1 MRRRLRNDFL
11 LPHEPEMNGRF
22 VKSSDTQAHSPPHRF
37 DQGVLVLGHWFDQTG
52 GSPEQGEKTM
62 FNTIKTATLSA
73 LIGLGTLAAIPATA
87 HADSIYLGFGN
98 NDDPRV
104 GVYTGDDDGFYRER
118 RRDRDRNW
126 RRSCSPERA
135 VNKAER
141 MGLRRARIVDVNR
154 RTVKVAGRQY
164 GDRVVIV
171 FANERGCPVIYR

>member
-1 MRRRLRNDFL
+1 
-11 LPHEPEMNGRF
+11 
-22 VKSSDTQAHSPPHRF
+22 
-37 DQGVLVLGHWFDQTG
+37 
-52 GSPEQGEKTM
+52 M
-62 FNTIKTATLSA
+62 FNTIKTVTLSA

-104 GVYTGDDDGFYRER
+104 GVYTGDDDDGYYRER
-118 RRDRDRNW
+118 RRDRHW

-141 MGLRRARIVDVNR
+141 MGLRRARIIDINR

>member
-1 MRRRLRNDFL
+1 
-11 LPHEPEMNGRF
+11 
-22 VKSSDTQAHSPPHRF
+22 
-37 DQGVLVLGHWFDQTG
+37 
-52 GSPEQGEKTM
+52 M

-73 LIGLGTLAAIPATA
+73 LIGLGTLAAVPA

-98 NDDPRV
+98 DNDPRV
-104 GVYTGDDDGFYRER
+104 GVYSGDDDGYYRREH
-118 RRDRDRNW
+118 RRDRDW

-141 MGLRRARIVDVNR
+141 MGLHRARLIDINR

-171 FANERGCPVIYR
+171 FANERGCPILNR